1 MVVGPLVLG
10 KGIHSV
16 GWGGVEAKVL
26 LWPFNFQISLDI
38 QIVPTGQEIMVPAS
52 RIEVVEVGKWWN

>member
-10 KGIHSV
+10 KGIHSM

-26 LWPFNFQISLDI
+26 LWPFNFEISLDI
-38 QIVPTGQEIMVPAS
+38 QIVPGGQEIMVTAT
-52 RIEVVEVGKWWN
+52 RTEVVEVGKWWN